1 MTERRERI
9 PADEVKDSKRWN
21 LPYWTEPSHLV
32 HNEEHKEDDESVLV
46 EDEEIEVEPLTAEQL
61 ELIRQEAFNEGLNQ
75 GLVEGRQKGEK
86 LGYEAGHLEGLEKG
100 QIEGRKLGFDSG
112 FEKGETQAR
121 EQGEKQAQKNTNNLK
136 TILNAI
142 DQHLDQQKKEI
153 SESLPDI
160 ILAIAKAVVTQE
172 LSQGSE
178 HIVAIVQQAVDSLP
192 LESGHLKIE
201 VNPHD
206 LPYIE
211 AAIEQG
217 EFEGEAHASEKIDE
231 GGCRIHSRYSAVNF
245 TISER
250 WQAIEKQYRR
260 QVQLSLNDN
269 EDDNDDQFNVA
280 DMYETLENQHAD
292 EEPDNDEDEA
302 IKTDSAVNQDNEV
315 DEEDGNLEHHAQPNT
330 ETEAEAEAETE
341 SESESETNSQHSN
354 DVAENNHSEIEDA
367 STDDTISQ
375 QTQSVDESQEHKD
388 QMASNLAPE
397 SQNLEEEKSNQPHQ
411 EDAID
416 TDNASSKK
424 DDDHES

>member
-32 HNEEHKEDDESVLV
+32 HSEEQAEDDSEVVV

-61 ELIRQEAFNEGLNQ
+61 ELIRQEAFNEGLDQ

-112 FEKGETQAR
+112 FEKGEAQAL
-121 EQGEKQAQKNTNNLK
+121 EQGEKNNQKNTNNLK
-136 TILNAI
+136 SILNAI
-142 DQHLDQQKKEI
+142 DQHLNQQKKEV
-153 SESLPDI
+153 SENLPDI

-178 HIVAIVQQAVDSLP
+178 HIVAIVQQALDSLP

-201 VNPHD
+201 VNPQD

-231 GGCRIHSRYSAVNF
+231 GGCRIHTRYSAVNF

-260 QVQLSLNDN
+260 QVQLALNDN
-269 EDDNDDQFNVA
+269 EDDNDDNFNVS
-280 DMYETLENQHAD
+280 DMYDTLESQSVVD
-292 EEPDNDEDEA
+292 ESVVDQDENS
-302 IKTDSAVNQDNEV
+302 KTESTSNEV
-315 DEEDGNLEHHAQPNT
+315 DEHIEDKTEHQG
-330 ETEAEAEAETE
+330 EAEKSSLEASDSSEDTQGDIDNKPADEDSPQQALANDEALDEDNDDVTSPETQQ
-341 SESESETNSQHSN
+341 SETTDHTANQ
-354 DVAENNHSEIEDA
+354 SEQ
-367 STDDTISQ
+367 DDQ
-375 QTQSVDESQEHKD
+375 VNKGD
-388 QMASNLAPE
+388 
-397 SQNLEEEKSNQPHQ
+397 
-411 EDAID
+411 
-416 TDNASSKK
+416 SSSHE
-424 DDDHES
+424 DDDHEP

>member
-32 HNEEHKEDDESVLV
+32 HSEEHAQDDSEVVV

-112 FEKGETQAR
+112 FEKGEAQAL
-121 EQGEKQAQKNTNNLK
+121 EQGEKSNQKNTNNLK
-136 TILNAI
+136 SVLNAI
-142 DQHLDQQKKEI
+142 DQHLNQQKKEV
-153 SESLPDI
+153 SENLPDI

-178 HIVAIVQQAVDSLP
+178 HIVAIVQQALDSLP

-250 WQAIEKQYRR
+250 WQTIEKQYRR
-260 QVQLSLNDN
+260 QVQLALNDN
-269 EDDNDDQFNVA
+269 EDDNDDHFNA
-280 DMYETLENQHAD
+280 SDMYDTLESQSAED
-292 EEPDNDEDEA
+292 EDIKTESTSNEIDEHTENKTDHEGDDEINSLDASDLNDDIQSDNDNKSTDGDSSQQALADDEA
-302 IKTDSAVNQDNEV
+302 LDEDNKDDV
-315 DEEDGNLEHHAQPNT
+315 TTP
-330 ETEAEAEAETE
+330 ET
-341 SESESETNSQHSN
+341 Q
-354 DVAENNHSEIEDA
+354 
-367 STDDTISQ
+367 
-375 QTQSVDESQEHKD
+375 ESQTADDKANQSEQDD
-388 QMASNLAPE
+388 QVNKGDSPSHE
-397 SQNLEEEKSNQPHQ
+397 
-411 EDAID
+411 
-416 TDNASSKK
+416 
-424 DDDHES
+424 DDDHEP

>member
-32 HNEEHKEDDESVLV
+32 HSEEHAQDDSEVVV

-112 FEKGETQAR
+112 FEKGEAQAL
-121 EQGEKQAQKNTNNLK
+121 EQGEKSNQKNTNNLK
-136 TILNAI
+136 SVLNAI
-142 DQHLDQQKKEI
+142 DQHLNQQKKEV
-153 SESLPDI
+153 SENLPDI

-178 HIVAIVQQAVDSLP
+178 HIVAIVQQALDSLP

-250 WQAIEKQYRR
+250 WQTIEKQYRR
-260 QVQLSLNDN
+260 QVQLALNDN
-269 EDDNDDQFNVA
+269 EDDNDDHFNA
-280 DMYETLENQHAD
+280 SDMYDTLESQSAEDEIAAD
-292 EEPDNDEDEA
+292 QDED
-302 IKTDSAVNQDNEV
+302 IKTESTSNEI
-315 DEEDGNLEHHAQPNT
+315 DEHT
-330 ETEAEAEAETE
+330 ENKTDHEGDDEI
-341 SESESETNSQHSN
+341 NSL
-354 DVAENNHSEIEDA
+354 DA
-367 STDDTISQ
+367 SDSNVDIQSDIDNKSMDEDSSQ
-375 QTQSVDESQEHKD
+375 QALADDEALDEDNKDDVTPPETRESQPADDKANQSEQDD
-388 QMASNLAPE
+388 QVNKGDSLSHE
-397 SQNLEEEKSNQPHQ
+397 
-411 EDAID
+411 
-416 TDNASSKK
+416 
-424 DDDHES
+424 DDDHEP

>member
-1 MTERRERI
+1 MTDRRERI

-32 HNEEHKEDDESVLV
+32 HSEEHAQDDEVVV

-75 GLVEGRQKGEK
+75 GLIEGRQKGEK

-112 FEKGETQAR
+112 FEKGEIKAL
-121 EQGEKQAQKNTNNLK
+121 EQGEKNTTKNTNHIK
-136 TILNAI
+136 SILNAI
-142 DQHLDQQKKEI
+142 DQHLNQQKKEI
-153 SESLPDI
+153 SENLPDI

-178 HIVAIVQQAVDSLP
+178 HIVAIVQQALDSLP

-260 QVQLSLNDN
+260 QVQLSMNDN
-269 EDDNDDQFNVA
+269 EDDNDDNFNVS
-280 DMYETLENQHAD
+280 DMYETLENQSAD
-292 EEPDNDEDEA
+292 EEDVHNEDEA
-302 IKTDSAVNQDNEV
+302 IKTDSVVNQNDEADEINAIDDDN
-315 DEEDGNLEHHAQPNT
+315 DSLENHAEP
-330 ETEAEAEAETE
+330 
-341 SESESETNSQHSN
+341 ETNELDDNLMAEDIQSKTQETSNEEPDSQPTSR
-354 DVAENNHSEIEDA
+354 
-367 STDDTISQ
+367 
-375 QTQSVDESQEHKD
+375 VDESQENKD
-388 QMASNLAPE
+388 DITSSKASE
-397 SQNLEEEKSNQPHQ
+397 SQKIENDEHSQEEQ
-411 EDAID
+411 ID
-416 TDNASSKK
+416 TDDFSSHEE
-424 DDDHES
+424 DDHEP

>member
-32 HNEEHKEDDESVLV
+32 HSEEQAEDDSEVVV

-61 ELIRQEAFNEGLNQ
+61 ELIRQEAFNEGLDQ

-112 FEKGETQAR
+112 FEKGEAQAL
-121 EQGEKQAQKNTNNLK
+121 EQGEKNNQKNTNNLK
-136 TILNAI
+136 SILNAI
-142 DQHLDQQKKEI
+142 DQHLNQQKKEV
-153 SESLPDI
+153 SENLPDI

-178 HIVAIVQQAVDSLP
+178 HIVAIVQQALDSLP

-201 VNPHD
+201 VNPQD

-231 GGCRIHSRYSAVNF
+231 GGCRIHTRYSAVNF

-260 QVQLSLNDN
+260 QVQLALNDN
-269 EDDNDDQFNVA
+269 EDDNDDNFNVS
-280 DMYETLENQHAD
+280 DMYDTLESQSVVD
-292 EEPDNDEDEA
+292 ESVVDQDENS
-302 IKTDSAVNQDNEV
+302 KTESTSNEV
-315 DEEDGNLEHHAQPNT
+315 DEHIEDKTEHQG
-330 ETEAEAEAETE
+330 EAEKASLEAIDSSEDTQGDIDNKPADEDSPQQALANDEALDESDNDDVTPPETQQ
-341 SESESETNSQHSN
+341 SETTDHTANQ
-354 DVAENNHSEIEDA
+354 SEQ
-367 STDDTISQ
+367 DDQ
-375 QTQSVDESQEHKD
+375 VNKGD
-388 QMASNLAPE
+388 
-397 SQNLEEEKSNQPHQ
+397 
-411 EDAID
+411 
-416 TDNASSKK
+416 SSSHE
-424 DDDHES
+424 DDDHEP